1 MVPQNVKDALF
12 AVNRIA
18 VVPNGWL
25 ARARFRRAAAAAPLN
40 VHLGCGTHYID
51 GMINCDGNV
60 FRKIDLWLDVRQP
73 LPFPDGS
80 AGLVYTSHMLEHL
93 FPNEAL
99 SLLTEIH
106 RILTPTGVAR
116 VVVPDADHAL
126 KIARG
131 ESTYTWPR
139 AFADPVAQA
148 VNYLF
153 CDGQHKYAYNFA
165 LLAQF
170 AKQAGFNDVR
180 HISLEH
186 GLAPRTYGDIALGD
200 EPEGSLAVELRRG

>member
-18 VVPNGWL
+18 VVPNIWL
-25 ARARFRRAAAAAPLN
+25 ARARFRRAAAAAPLA
-40 VHLGCGTHYID
+40 VHLGCGTHYIE

-60 FRKIDLWLDVRQP
+60 FRKTDVWLDVRQP
-73 LPFPDGS
+73 LPFPDDS

-93 FPNEAL
+93 FPDEAK
-99 SLLTEIH
+99 SLLREIR
-106 RILTPTGVAR
+106 RILSPSGVAR
-116 VVVPDADHAL
+116 VVVPDAEHAL
-126 KIARG
+126 KIVRG
-131 ESTYTWPR
+131 ESTCPWPR
-139 AFADPVAQA
+139 DFADPLAQA

-170 AKQAGFNDVR
+170 AREAGFGDVR
-180 HISLEH
+180 HISAEH
-186 GLAPRTYGDIALGD
+186 GVSPRLYGNIPLGN
-200 EPEGSLAVELRRG
+200 EPDGSLVVELRRS